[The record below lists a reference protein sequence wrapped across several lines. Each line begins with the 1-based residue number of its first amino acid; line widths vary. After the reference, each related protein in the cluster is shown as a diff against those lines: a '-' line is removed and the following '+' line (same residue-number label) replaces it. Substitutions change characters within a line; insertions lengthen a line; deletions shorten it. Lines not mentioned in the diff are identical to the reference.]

1 MLCLLGMY
9 KKKSFFSGRTIANVV
24 AGMFIYHMTSNLV
37 SGLLGGGFSKR
48 PVNVYNYYNQ
58 PEVKEEMKLPSNIL
72 TLCEGN
78 STKLCTSGKIFL
90 FTFVFLYIYFFSNAN
105 VFFLVQDVS

>member
-1 MLCLLGMY
+1 MY
-9 KKKSFFSGRTIANVV
+9 KKKSFFSGSTIANVV

-48 PVNVYNYYNQ
+48 PVNVYNYYNH
-58 PEVKEEMKLPSNIL
+58 PEVKEEIKLPSNVL

-78 STKLCTSGKIFL
+78 STKLCTSGKTSLFL
-90 FTFVFLYIYFFSNAN
+90 FSMLISKNHYILKNFKATRSKYLLICF
-105 VFFLVQDVS
+105 